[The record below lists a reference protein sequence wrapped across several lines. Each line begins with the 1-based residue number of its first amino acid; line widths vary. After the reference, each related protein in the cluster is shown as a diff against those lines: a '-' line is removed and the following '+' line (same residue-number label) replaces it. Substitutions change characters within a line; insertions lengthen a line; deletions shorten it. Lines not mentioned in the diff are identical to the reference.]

1 VGPSILFIDFAN
13 MVADNKFLKIC
24 IIKFLLYI
32 SACFAEHTEL
42 SMKSVS
48 KKYTL
53 GFRVWIN
60 EEQGHFIGTGR
71 VRLLENIRET
81 GSITNAA
88 KAMKMSYRQAWQMV
102 EDMNSRSEKPLVEK
116 ILGGKG
122 GGGALVTETGEKTI
136 KLFYKLEEKVA
147 KLSKELSEKINL

>member
-1 VGPSILFIDFAN
+1 MKV
-13 MVADNKFLKIC
+13 
-24 IIKFLLYI
+24 
-32 SACFAEHTEL
+32 SA
-42 SMKSVS
+42 
-48 KKYTL
+48 KKYSV

-60 EEQGHFIGTGR
+60 EEEGHFIGLGR

-81 GSITNAA
+81 GSITKGA

-122 GGGALVTETGEKTI
+122 GGGAVVTEAGEKVI
-136 KLFYKLEEKVA
+136 KLFYKLEEKVK
-147 KLSKELSEKINL
+147 KLSVELSEKIKL